1 MKLPDKREYN
11 IAIIGLGYVGL
22 PLAVKFSLN
31 NICYKT
37 KNLIKRKV
45 IGFDINEIR
54 INELRNGFDRTK
66 EITEDTLLSCK
77 NLFFT
82 SKEEYLI
89 DADVFIV
96 TVPTPINEDK
106 TPDLRAI
113 KNASKIFANAI
124 KKRFLDKNRSIP
136 IVVYESTV
144 FPGLTE
150 EICVPIIEKE
160 SGYKYATRDNLKKF
174 VYGYSPERINPG
186 DKNKTLIDIVKVTS
200 GSDPETADWID
211 SMYASIIEKGT
222 YKAKSVKIAEAA
234 KVIENTQRD
243 LNIALANELSI
254 IFKKL
259 DIDTLD
265 VLDAAS
271 TKWNFQRFTPG
282 LVGGH
287 CIGVDP
293 YYLTYKSQISGYT
306 PEIVLSGRRINDNM
320 AKWIAEQVI
329 LELSKRKKNI
339 INSKVLIMGYTF
351 KENCPDTRNTK
362 IIDLYNSLLEF
373 GLTIKIIDPWVINSN
388 VQKIENICFIENLNN
403 NRFDA
408 VILAVAHDQFINLK
422 KDDWKNL
429 LNKDGIFFDLKGIIP
444 RSLNPLR
451 I

>member
-66 EITEDTLLSCK
+66 EITKNTLLNCK

-160 SGYKYATRDNLKKF
+160 SGYKYATKDNLKKF

-186 DKNKTLIDIVKVTS
+186 DKNKTLMDIVKVTS
-200 GSDPETADWID
+200 GSDPDTADWID

-243 LNIALANELSI
+243 LNIALVNELSI

-329 LELSKRKKNI
+329 LELTKRKKNV

-373 GLTIKIIDPWVINSN
+373 GLTIKIVDPWVINSN
-388 VQKIENICFIENLNN
+388 EQKIENICFIENLNN

-408 VILAVAHDQFINLK
+408 VILAVAHYQFMKLET
-422 KDDWKNL
+422 DDWNNL

>member
-160 SGYKYATRDNLKKF
+160 SGYKYATSDNLKKF

>member
-66 EITEDTLLSCK
+66 EITKNTLLSCK

-160 SGYKYATRDNLKKF
+160 SGYKYATKDNLKKF

-186 DKNKTLIDIVKVTS
+186 DKNKTLMDIVKVTS
-200 GSDPETADWID
+200 GSDPDTADWID
-211 SMYASIIEKGT
+211 NMYASIIKKGT

-243 LNIALANELSI
+243 LNIALVNELSI

-388 VQKIENICFIENLNN
+388 EQKIENICFIEDLNN

-408 VILAVAHDQFINLK
+408 VILAVAHDQFMKLET
-422 KDDWKNL
+422 DDWNNL

>member
-66 EITEDTLLSCK
+66 EITKNTLLSCK

-124 KKRFLDKNRSIP
+124 KKRFLDKNKPIP
-136 IVVYESTV
+136 IIVYESTV

-160 SGYKYATRDNLKKF
+160 SGYKYETKDNLKKF

-243 LNIALANELSI
+243 LNIALVNELSI

-306 PEIVLSGRRINDNM
+306 PEIVLSGRESMTI
-320 AKWIAEQVI
+320 WQ
-329 LELSKRKKNI
+329 S
-339 INSKVLIMGYTF
+339 
-351 KENCPDTRNTK
+351 
-362 IIDLYNSLLEF
+362 
-373 GLTIKIIDPWVINSN
+373 GL
-388 VQKIENICFIENLNN
+388 Q
-403 NRFDA
+403 
-408 VILAVAHDQFINLK
+408 
-422 KDDWKNL
+422 
-429 LNKDGIFFDLKGIIP
+429 NK
-444 RSLNPLR
+444 
-451 I
+451 

>member
-160 SGYKYATRDNLKKF
+160 SGYKYATSDNLKKF

-271 TKWNFQRFTPG
+271 TKWNFQRFIRQKSSYLGEESMTIWQSG
-282 LVGGH
+282 L
-287 CIGVDP
+287 
-293 YYLTYKSQISGYT
+293 Q
-306 PEIVLSGRRINDNM
+306 
-320 AKWIAEQVI
+320 
-329 LELSKRKKNI
+329 
-339 INSKVLIMGYTF
+339 
-351 KENCPDTRNTK
+351 
-362 IIDLYNSLLEF
+362 
-373 GLTIKIIDPWVINSN
+373 
-388 VQKIENICFIENLNN
+388 
-403 NRFDA
+403 
-408 VILAVAHDQFINLK
+408 
-422 KDDWKNL
+422 
-429 LNKDGIFFDLKGIIP
+429 NK
-444 RSLNPLR
+444 
-451 I
+451 

>member
-66 EITEDTLLSCK
+66 EITKNTLLSCK

-82 SKEEYLI
+82 SREEYLI

-160 SGYKYATRDNLKKF
+160 SGYKYATKDNLKKF

-186 DKNKTLIDIVKVTS
+186 DKNKTLMDIVKVTS
-200 GSDPETADWID
+200 GSDPDTADWID
-211 SMYASIIEKGT
+211 NMYASIIKKGT

-243 LNIALANELSI
+243 LNIALVNELSI

-329 LELSKRKKNI
+329 LELSKRKNI

-388 VQKIENICFIENLNN
+388 EQKIENICFIEDLNN

-408 VILAVAHDQFINLK
+408 VILAVAHDQFMKLETN
-422 KDDWKNL
+422 DWNNL

>member
-422 KDDWKNL
+422 DDWKNL